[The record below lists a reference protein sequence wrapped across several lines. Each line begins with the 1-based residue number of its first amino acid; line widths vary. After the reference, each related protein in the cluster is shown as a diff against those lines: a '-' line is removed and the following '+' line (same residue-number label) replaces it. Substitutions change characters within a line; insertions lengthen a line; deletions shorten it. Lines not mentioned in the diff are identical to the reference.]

1 MFTSSISSFGMP
13 GRRTAGPAALPPV
26 RRPARRLAAAFAA
39 TALAAGPA
47 LLLGAAPAQA
57 TGHDTVDGTSGAV
70 VLRTGLDIGLLNK
83 SVHVPLHV
91 ALNEVHAPASADKTA
106 LTVNLDGI
114 DGGKPFSVLHADAAT
129 ARAVADRHKTEGYAH
144 VVHAKVQLPGL
155 GLPLAE
161 VQQVT
166 AKAVCEAGQQ
176 PRAES
181 EVLGS
186 VVVLGKKVTLAAGG
200 TTDVKVPGVGDVR
213 LDLSKKSVT
222 SHGAAATA
230 LDLNVAINPLK
241 LNVAEISGRVTL
253 VQATCTAP
261 HTKAPGNNGTGGT
274 SGGSD
279 GGTSGGTSGG
289 GDGGTS
295 GGASGGSDAGTS
307 GGKGTQVNTPSGTR
321 PGTQN
326 LAETGAGS
334 TTPYLVGGAAVLLAA
349 GAGAVGFA
357 RHRRNAAQGDRG

>member
-39 TALAAGPA
+39 TALASGPA

-57 TGHDTVDGTSGAV
+57 TGHDTGDGTSGAV

-230 LDLNVAINPLK
+230 LDLEVSINPLK

-261 HTKAPGNNGTGGT
+261 HTKTPGDSGTGGTTSGGSSGGSHGGT
-274 SGGSD
+274 SGGD
-279 GGTSGGTSGG
+279 
-289 GDGGTS
+289 
-295 GGASGGSDAGTS
+295 GGASGGSDGGTS
-307 GGKGTQVNTPSGTR
+307 GGKGTQVNTPSGAR
-321 PGTQN
+321 PGAHD

-334 TTPYLVGGAAVLLAA
+334 ATPYLAGGAAVLLAA
-349 GAGAVGFA
+349 GAGAVGYA